1 MKTVIKEKTSEL
13 NNNWFSKIL
22 NSLQGLDC
30 EKYVFELTN
39 LTQPEQKIKVTEL
52 QNFILEILKEKHSDF
67 NWKTEYKVSNKRGD
81 AIDIFGEKG
90 NEILII
96 ELDKWRADQVAKKI
110 ISRTALMIDK
120 KIGFISL
127 CYAGTESMN
136 KSEVIKFFKYG
147 NIIQSKLNNYY
158 AGMIIE

>member
-1 MKTVIKEKTSEL
+1 MKIIIKEKTSEL

-22 NSLQGLDC
+22 NSLQDLNC
-30 EKYVFELTN
+30 EKYIFGLTK
-39 LTQPEQKIKVTEL
+39 LTQPNQRIKVTEL
-52 QNFILEILKEKHSDF
+52 QNFILKILKEKHSDF

-136 KSEVIKFFKYG
+136 KSEVLKFFKYG